1 MKTLY
6 LLLSASV
13 VTILFASCAGNH
25 GLQEK
30 APATIESSYYTMN
43 GEVITLYVPVTT
55 IQSNRVSLEEVY
67 FRNKRANLITSPENP
82 GVYMATFDM
91 AKPDMIMSSD
101 PKEEYGNKMPQK
113 SEKMDFE
120 LNDDE
125 AILIFTQ
132 NSKVKYYKLTDVKER
147 V

>member
-6 LLLSASV
+6 FIFSAS
-13 VTILFASCAGNH
+13 IIFGIFASCAGNKD
-25 GLQEK
+25 LQEK
-30 APATIESSYYTMN
+30 APATMEDAYFTTQNEELI
-43 GEVITLYVPVTT
+43 LYIPVTA
-55 IQSNRVSLEEVY
+55 IQSNRVSLNGVY
-67 FRNKRANLITSPENP
+67 FRNKKADLFKSPEHP
-82 GVYMATFDM
+82 GVYMAKFEM
-91 AKPDMIMSSD
+91 GKLDMIMSSD

-113 SEKMDFE
+113 TEKMDFE

>member
-6 LLLSASV
+6 LLLSASI

-30 APATIESSYYTMN
+30 APVNMENAYYTSQ
-43 GEVITLYVPVTT
+43 GEVLTLYIPVKS
-55 IQSNRVSLEEVY
+55 IQANRISLDSVY
-67 FRNKRANLITSPENP
+67 FRNKKSKLTTSPDSP
-82 GVYMATFDM
+82 GLYKATFDLG
-91 AKPDMIMSSD
+91 KPDLIMSSD
-101 PKEEYGNKMPQK
+101 PKEEYENKMPQLND
-113 SEKMDFE
+113 KMDFE
-120 LNDDE
+120 LADDE

-132 NSKVKYYKLTDVKER
+132 NSKMKYYKLTGVKER